1 MAMLAFCSCSDKEE
15 SQDIELPLSPTVET
29 GSFTATIRYTFAGLS
44 DSDVA
49 YGSFQTLYCESGK
62 TGSTAFE
69 AWKNGND
76 NPDCMAN
83 RKGTVFSSG
92 EYRAML
98 DNLNPD
104 TEYECCVC
112 FKSEDGSKRVMS
124 VPFVF
129 RTSAFVPKFGGS
141 GTSELHFQRASV
153 VSRLSSVSD
162 EDMKSCS
169 FGFVLS
175 QEGNPVLDGALCAN
189 VTPDFQ
195 GMMMAEFGNL
205 MPGVQY
211 HCRPFAKDGS
221 GQFVVY
227 GEEFTFSTRNFDE
240 MKVDMGLPSGIQ
252 WASCNLDAESPI
264 EYGNYYSWGSIVPN
278 TYASSYKSCWLYDAS
293 GDTCIYVGEISGTD
307 KDPAHVRLG
316 GKWRMPTKDD
326 IAELIDNCQIE
337 DCLYQGMYV
346 LQFTARNGAA
356 IRIPYSGSMADG
368 HIRYRFKD
376 GKARL
381 DENDDYGNTVLYVS
395 IPSGTQYFNGS
406 KSRLASI
413 WGYFVLYEDYNTME
427 YSEVI
432 NYDGKSSV
440 SCVGLMHM
448 GKATEG
454 VPVRP
459 VWDPNL

>member
-1 MAMLAFCSCSDKEE
+1 MDRLKCFAVCMAMLAFCSCSDKEE

-141 GTSELHFQRASV
+141 GTSDLHFQRSSV
-153 VSRLSSVSD
+153 LSRLSSVSD

-205 MPGVQY
+205 KITDCVSSGNLVSIHY
-211 HCRPFAKDGS
+211 NNNVYSSISGS
-221 GQFVVY
+221 I
-227 GEEFTFSTRNFDE
+227 STLY
-240 MKVDMGLPSGIQ
+240 LPS
-252 WASCNLDAESPI
+252 AK
-264 EYGNYYSWGSIVPN
+264 V
-278 TYASSYKSCWLYDAS
+278 
-293 GDTCIYVGEISGTD
+293 
-307 KDPAHVRLG
+307 
-316 GKWRMPTKDD
+316 
-326 IAELIDNCQIE
+326 
-337 DCLYQGMYV
+337 
-346 LQFTARNGAA
+346 
-356 IRIPYSGSMADG
+356 
-368 HIRYRFKD
+368 
-376 GKARL
+376 
-381 DENDDYGNTVLYVS
+381 
-395 IPSGTQYFNGS
+395 
-406 KSRLASI
+406 
-413 WGYFVLYEDYNTME
+413 
-427 YSEVI
+427 
-432 NYDGKSSV
+432 
-440 SCVGLMHM
+440 
-448 GKATEG
+448 
-454 VPVRP
+454 
-459 VWDPNL
+459 